1 MTDREAILRAM
12 AEADEIG
19 ERRFLDKYGFGESRR
34 YRIVHEGKNYPS
46 KAILA
51 AAHGYQFPDWGP
63 LTHAEFSGGTQTI
76 AKAKELGFEISVIT
90 DDLGVALARFMELFK
105 ETPGQQFSGEH
116 PAYLALR
123 NAAQR
128 IESLL
133 PRRLVGASV
142 RPSVGQGNWASV
154 PWVAVL
160 HPNVTTSTQEG
171 VYPALLFH
179 PDMESVEVT
188 IAQGVTKLKETL
200 GRPQA
205 YERLQ
210 NRAIAL
216 RVELA
221 SLLSRGFL
229 ADGNYD
235 LGSSALGRDYVVRP
249 SCIAVSTISLYPRR
263 MSQAL

>member
-1 MTDREAILRAM
+1 MTDREAVLRAM

-63 LTHAEFSGGTQTI
+63 LTHAEFSGGTQTT

-133 PRRLVGASV
+133 PRRLAGASV
-142 RPSVGQGNWASV
+142 KPSVGQGNWASV
-154 PWVAVL
+154 PWIAVL
-160 HPNVTTSTQEG
+160 HPTSQ
-171 VYPALLFH
+171 
-179 PDMESVEVT
+179 
-188 IAQGVTKLKETL
+188 
-200 GRPQA
+200 
-205 YERLQ
+205 
-210 NRAIAL
+210 RAPK
-216 RVELA
+216 RVCIPFSSSTPTWRA
-221 SLLSRGFL
+221 SR
-229 ADGNYD
+229 
-235 LGSSALGRDYVVRP
+235 
-249 SCIAVSTISLYPRR
+249 
-263 MSQAL
+263 